1 MEVAKNSNIVV
12 GNNTNNISNLTKY
25 TKNGKIPPKFK
36 GDFFMSYND
45 YFREA
50 KEGASLEEKIEIIK
64 NNNLQAS
71 NMRREIGAWG
81 GVLYK

>member
-1 MEVAKNSNIVV
+1 MEVVKNSNIVV

-25 TKNGKIPPKFK
+25 TKNGKISPKFK

-45 YFREA
+45 YFKEA

>member
-1 MEVAKNSNIVV
+1 
-12 GNNTNNISNLTKY
+12 
-25 TKNGKIPPKFK
+25 
-36 GDFFMSYND
+36 MSYND
-45 YFREA
+45 YFKEA